1 MGRKREREKQLHGR
15 VSREG
20 FSGQAVSELHLGGKE
35 ELTAE
40 ERKGF
45 QAEGPREHRR
55 GDERGRRTWG
65 CPRGVGMAAGGEIHG
80 IVNRDSGLQVGR
92 ARSGFKALC
101 VIQNN
106 FEALSK
112 EMSGFNQKV
121 REGYSS

>member
-1 MGRKREREKQLHGR
+1 MVGKEKS
-15 VSREG
+15 SRTGGSQEKA
-20 FSGQAVSELHLGGKE
+20 SQDRQCLSYIWGGK

-55 GDERGRRTWG
+55 GDERGRHTWG
-65 CPRGVGMAAGGEIHG
+65 CPRGAGVAAGGEIHG